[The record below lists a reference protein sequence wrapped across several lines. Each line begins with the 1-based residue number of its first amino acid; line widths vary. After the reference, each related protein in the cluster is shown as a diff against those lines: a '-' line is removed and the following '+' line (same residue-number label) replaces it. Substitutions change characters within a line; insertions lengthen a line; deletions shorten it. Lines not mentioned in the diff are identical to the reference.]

1 MFKMNDIYMF
11 MNERLIQNNFINLD
25 NTDKKY
31 VIDCALKEY
40 LAKKIIELFSGECL
54 LYDDIIK
61 LSVLEMVNMIDSSLL
76 KSMNNTEIQH
86 LIHCVLNLV
95 SNIQGYAII
104 WEESAEEKYIQTPE
118 ILYNDDGLWDR
129 FITNRETSFTA
140 AFNVAYEQLSN
151 SFSLNR

>member
-1 MFKMNDIYMF
+1 
-11 MNERLIQNNFINLD
+11 
-25 NTDKKY
+25 
-31 VIDCALKEY
+31 
-40 LAKKIIELFSGECL
+40 
-54 LYDDIIK
+54 
-61 LSVLEMVNMIDSSLL
+61 
-76 KSMNNTEIQH
+76 
-86 LIHCVLNLV
+86 LNLV